1 MYFIQI
7 VKTRSKSTHLSTW
20 LSRVHLVFTFC
31 FLDFSPVFIFQ
42 RDACWTQKHPKL
54 VLMIVT
60 HETGNDGF
68 KFGIFF
74 SGYLHVISDL
84 YIQLDGDISPFW
96 WVLGSLRFLVFSIFL
111 YQHKDCRFSQLGKY
125 YLWCGSGNPR
135 FC

>member
-42 RDACWTQKHPKL
+42 RDACWTQKHSRWSSCMTHVTM
-54 VLMIVT
+54 VLSW
-60 HETGNDGF
+60 
-68 KFGIFF
+68 GILFT
-74 SGYLHVISDL
+74 GYLPVISDL
-84 YIQLDGDISPFW
+84 NIQLDGDISPFW

-111 YQHKDCRFSQLGKY
+111 YQHKDCSFSQLGKY
-125 YLWCGSGNPR
+125 CLWCGSGDPR